1 MVTAKLYIEGGG
13 NAVRGG
19 RRRRDSL
26 ESRFR
31 KGWKAFFEA
40 ADLGGR
46 VKIVRGGGRKQT
58 YKMFAAAVRNRS
70 ADTLPLLLVDSEG
83 PVQPGHS
90 PWQHLRARKEDGW
103 NKPDEAREDQ
113 AFLMVQ
119 FMETW
124 FLADKDGLRRYF
136 GQRFRERAIKQW
148 PNLEAVPKE
157 TVLNALAQ
165 ATAACGKAYGK
176 GKTSFELLECIDPA
190 RVRAA
195 CPHANDLLQRLAAL

>member
-1 MVTAKLYIEGGG
+1 MVTATLYIEGGG
-13 NAVRGG
+13 SGN
-19 RRRRDSL
+19 SL
-26 ESRFR
+26 EIRFR

-40 ADLGGR
+40 ADVGGR
-46 VKIVRGGGRKQT
+46 VKVVRGGGRKQT
-58 YKMFAAAVRNRS
+58 YDMFAAAVRNHS

-83 PVQPGHS
+83 AVQPRHRHS
-90 PWQHLRARKEDGW
+90 PWQHLLARDGW
-103 NKPDEAREDQ
+103 NKPHEADDDQ

-136 GQRFRERAIKQW
+136 GSGFRERAIRQW
-148 PNLEAVPKE
+148 PDLEAVPKE

-165 ATAACGKAYGK
+165 ATAACRKAYGK
-176 GKTSFELLECIDPA
+176 GKTSFELLAHINPD
-190 RVRAA
+190 RVATA